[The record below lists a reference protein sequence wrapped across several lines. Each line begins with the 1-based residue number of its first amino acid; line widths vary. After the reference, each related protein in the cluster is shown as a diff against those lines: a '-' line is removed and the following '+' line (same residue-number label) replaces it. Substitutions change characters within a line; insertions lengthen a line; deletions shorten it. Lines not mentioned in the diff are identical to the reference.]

1 MLKEE
6 IKMQYL
12 EKVYIIGGLRT
23 PIGKTGGVLKSFLPE
38 QLTAYLMNSLIEKYA
53 LTSKCIDELI
63 LGNCVGPG
71 GNIAR
76 LSLLQAGWPL
86 CIPATTI
93 DFQCGSSLK
102 SIEIAASLIQSNNR
116 ELVVVG
122 GAESTSLQPN
132 KQYNSKDP
140 RFQGENVFY
149 KRAQFSPLS
158 IGDPDMI
165 EGAENVA
172 DKFNITR
179 NDMDKWAVESHIRAL
194 HTKKEKRL
202 QSVICPI
209 RINDKIINED
219 ESIRE
224 TASLKLMQ
232 RASSI
237 KKPNGKITAGNSCL
251 THDGAALILM
261 ASEKAVRKYGLCAEA
276 EWLGGVSVG
285 LDPSLSPLGPVVA
298 VKKLLKQRQLSISH
312 IDSIEINEA
321 FSVKILA
328 FQKFFKY
335 DIVKINSL
343 GGALAYGHPYGAS
356 GAIIMLHL
364 LESLKKHNGR
374 KGIATL
380 GVAGGLGIAALIE
393 RCVE

>member
-1 MLKEE
+1 MHKEE
-6 IKMQYL
+6 IKMQNL
-12 EKVYIIGGLRT
+12 ERVYIIGGLRT

-38 QLTAYLMNSLIEKYA
+38 QLTAYLMNALLEKYK
-53 LTSKCIDELI
+53 LSNKYIDELI

-86 CIPATTI
+86 YIPATTI

-102 SIEIAASLIQSNNR
+102 SIEIAASLIQSGNR

-132 KQYNSKDP
+132 KQYHPKDP
-140 RFQGENVFY
+140 RFQGQDVFY
-149 KRAQFSPLS
+149 KRAQFSPLP

-172 DKFNITR
+172 DKFAISR
-179 NDMDKWAVESHIRAL
+179 NEMDKWAVESHIRAL
-194 HTKKEKRL
+194 HAKNEKTL
-202 QSVICPI
+202 QSVICPLPI
-209 RINDKIINED
+209 EDKIISED

-237 KKPNGKITAGNSCL
+237 IKPNGKITPGNSCL

-285 LDPSLSPLGPVVA
+285 LDPNLSPLGPVLA
-298 VKKLLKQRQLSISH
+298 VEKLLKQKQLSISQ

-321 FSVKILA
+321 FAVKILA
-328 FQKFFKY
+328 FLKNFQY
-335 DIVKINSL
+335 DAEKINSL

-356 GAIIMLHL
+356 GAIIILHL

-380 GVAGGLGIAALIE
+380 GVAGGQGIAALIE
-393 RCVE
+393 RCVG

>member
-6 IKMQYL
+6 IKMKTV
-12 EKVYIIGGLRT
+12 ERVYIIGGLRT
-23 PIGKTGGVLKSFLPE
+23 PIGRTGGVLKSYLPE
-38 QLTAYLMNSLIEKYA
+38 QLTAYLMNALLEKYK
-53 LTSKCIDELI
+53 LSNEYIDEFI

-71 GNIAR
+71 GNLAR

-86 CIPATTI
+86 YVPATTI

-102 SIEIAASLIQSNNR
+102 ALEIAASLIQSGNR
-116 ELVVVG
+116 ELIVVG

-132 KQYNSKDP
+132 KQYHPKDP
-140 RFQGENVFY
+140 RFQGANVFY
-149 KRAQFSPLS
+149 KRAQFSSLS

-172 DKFNITR
+172 DKFAINR
-179 NDMDKWAVESHIRAL
+179 DEMDKWAVESHERAL
-194 HTKKEKRL
+194 HARNEKRL
-202 QSVICPI
+202 QNVICPLCI
-209 RINDKIINED
+209 EHNIIEED

-224 TASLKLMQ
+224 TASLKLMK
-232 RASSI
+232 RASAI
-237 KKPNGKITAGNSCL
+237 KAKGKITPGNGCL

-285 LDPSLSPLGPVVA
+285 LDPNLSPLGPVFA
-298 VKKLLKQRQLSISH
+298 VKRLLEQKQLSISQ

-321 FSVKILA
+321 FAVKVLA
-328 FQKFFKY
+328 FLKSFQY
-335 DIVKINSL
+335 DAEKINSL

-356 GAIIMLHL
+356 GAIIVLHL
-364 LESLKKHNGR
+364 LEALKKHNGR
-374 KGIATL
+374 LGIATL
-380 GVAGGLGIAALIE
+380 GVAGGQGIAALIE
-393 RCVE
+393 RCIE